1 MKAVAAGPARR
12 LLYFCGL
19 FWRST
24 RMSQNTERHPITM
37 KKVVYEIPGMRSVMV
52 RRDEPYRVTDAG
64 PLTMDCYYP
73 PDPNGTRVPAVV
85 VVLGYPPKEPN
96 PLGCTFKEMEW
107 SISWGQLIAASGI
120 AAIFYT
126 NREPEAD
133 LRALLQHVRENAAPL
148 GIDEQRIG
156 LLATSGNAPLAL
168 SALMEQG
175 RDRLKCAVLCY
186 PMTLDVGGATAV
198 AESAAKWGFVNAAA
212 GRSVRDL
219 PQDLPLFIARAGR
232 DEFPGLND
240 TMNGFLAEAFARNLP
255 VSVVNHAD
263 APHAFDLLHDSEA
276 TREIIRQMLRFMQ
289 FHLQG

>member
-1 MKAVAAGPARR
+1 M
-12 LLYFCGL
+12 
-19 FWRST
+19 T
-24 RMSQNTERHPITM
+24 QNTERHPIAL
-37 KKVVYEIPGMRSVMV
+37 KKVVYQIRGMQSVLV
-52 RRDEPYRVTDAG
+52 RRDEPYCVTDAG

-73 PDPNGTRVPAVV
+73 PGASGTRVPAVI

-96 PLGCTFKEMEW
+96 PLGCAFKEMEW

-133 LRALLQHVRENAAPL
+133 LRRLLQHVRKDAEPL
-148 GIDEQRIG
+148 GIDEGRVG

-175 RDRLKCAVLCY
+175 RDRLKCAVLCS
-186 PMTLDVGGATAV
+186 PFTLDVGGATAV
-198 AESAAKWGFVNAAA
+198 ADAAKAWGFVNAAA
-212 GRSVRDL
+212 GKSVRDL

-240 TMNGFLAEAFARNLP
+240 MMDVFLSAALVHNLP
-255 VSVVNHAD
+255 VSFVNHAD

-289 FHLQG
+289 FHLQAVVR

>member
-1 MKAVAAGPARR
+1 
-12 LLYFCGL
+12 
-19 FWRST
+19 
-24 RMSQNTERHPITM
+24 MSQHTERHPIAM
-37 KKVVYEIPGMRSVMV
+37 KEVVYQIPGMQSVVV

-73 PDPNGTRVPAVV
+73 PDAAIGTRVPAVV
-85 VVLGYPPKEPN
+85 VVLGYPPREPS
-96 PLGCTFKEMEW
+96 PLGCKFKEMEW

-133 LRALLQHVRENAAPL
+133 LRALLDYVRKNAETL

-156 LLATSGNAPLAL
+156 LLATSGNAPVAL

-175 RDRLKCAVLCY
+175 CERLKCAVLGS
-186 PMTLDVGGATAV
+186 PMTMDSGGATAV
-198 AESAAKWGFVNAAA
+198 AESAEKWGFVNATA
-212 GRSVRDL
+212 GKSVRDL

-232 DEFPGLND
+232 DEFPGLNEMLD
-240 TMNGFLAEAFARNLP
+240 VFLAEALARNLP
-255 VSVVNHAD
+255 VSFVNHAD
-263 APHAFDLLHDSEA
+263 APHAFDLFHDSEA

-289 FHLQG
+289 FHLQAVVR

>member
-1 MKAVAAGPARR
+1 M
-12 LLYFCGL
+12 
-19 FWRST
+19 T
-24 RMSQNTERHPITM
+24 QNTERHPIAL
-37 KKVVYEIPGMRSVMV
+37 KKVVYQIPGMQSVLV
-52 RRDEPYRVTDAG
+52 RRDEPYSLTDAG

-73 PDPNGTRVPAVV
+73 PDASGTRVPAVI

-96 PLGCTFKEMEW
+96 PLGCAFKEMEW

-126 NREPEAD
+126 NRDPEAD
-133 LRALLQHVRENAAPL
+133 LRALLHHVRKEAEPL

-175 RDRLKCAVLCY
+175 RDGVKCAVLCS
-186 PMTLDVGGATAV
+186 PFTLDCGGATAV
-198 AESAAKWGFVNAAA
+198 AEAARAWGFVNASA
-212 GRSVRDL
+212 GKSVRDL
-219 PQDLPLFIARAGR
+219 PQDLPMFIARAGR

-240 TMNGFLAEAFARNLP
+240 LMDVFLSQTLARNLP
-255 VSVVNHAD
+255 VSFVNHAD

-289 FHLQG
+289 FHLQAVVR